1 MSHLACPI
9 IETRSYPDHVLS
21 DRHEFHQ
28 LLLGVSGVVEL
39 EVDGR
44 AVRVG
49 SGVVAPVASGA
60 MHHYLAPGDN
70 DILVLDLPQAWCQ
83 ELALER
89 LFTSSV
95 GAGWRLP
102 SALVEAASAL
112 PRHEPYAMPA
122 AHDVSGNEAL
132 AGWLSAVDRYLSA
145 SGSKGS
151 AAPRLRLLQ
160 LLPALRADLAYPWK
174 VAEMASMCHLAEAVF
189 ARQFRALT
197 GVAPYTWLMRE
208 RLALARW
215 RMQDSQASLTDIALA
230 CGFHDSA
237 HFSRSFRQQYG
248 CSPRQWRSATE
259 MRSRSGFDKSV

>member
-1 MSHLACPI
+1 MSHLACPV

-95 GAGWRLP
+95 GSGWRLP
-102 SALVEAASAL
+102 PALVKEASRLSRHTAHSASAT
-112 PRHEPYAMPA
+112 R
-122 AHDVSGNEAL
+122 DVPSNETL
-132 AGWLSAVDRYLSA
+132 VGWLSAVDRYLGV

-151 AAPRLRLLQ
+151 APPRLRLLR

-174 VAEMASMCHLAEAVF
+174 VAEMAAMCHLAEAVF
-189 ARQFRALT
+189 ARQFRTLT

-208 RLALARW
+208 RLALARQ
-215 RMQDSQASLTDIALA
+215 RMQDSLASLTDIALA

-248 CSPRQWRSATE
+248 CSPRQWRA
-259 MRSRSGFDKSV
+259 RRQK

>member
-49 SGVVAPVASGA
+49 SGVVAPVGSGA

-70 DILVLDLPQAWCQ
+70 DILVLDLSQAWCQ

-89 LFTSSV
+89 LFVQT
-95 GAGWRLP
+95 GDGGWQLP
-102 SALVEAASAL
+102 PALVEAASAL
-112 PRHEPYAMPA
+112 PRQPHAMPA
-122 AHDVSGNEAL
+122 THDASSNEAL

-151 AAPRLRLLQ
+151 APPRLRLLQ

-174 VAEMASMCHLAEAVF
+174 VAEMAAMCHLAEAVF
-189 ARQFRALT
+189 ARQFRTLT

-208 RLALARW
+208 RLALARQ
-215 RMQDSQASLTDIALA
+215 RMRDSLASLTDIALT

-237 HFSRSFRQQYG
+237 HFSRSFRRQYG
-248 CSPRQWRSATE
+248 CSPRQWRAQQL
-259 MRSRSGFDKSV
+259 K